1 MSESNGKILFLYWG
15 RRGSLSWMTLEIAR
29 HLSEQPDASGAVSYS
44 TANELAESL
53 ADLSPTTWPFA
64 TFSRNRGALF
74 RLLRFRRQADQL
86 LDRLKKEGFTA
97 VVVLMSHV
105 WTPLLGRRLAK
116 SPIRYVVIAHDAS
129 RHPGDDTGRVHNWL
143 LRDLDHADRIV
154 TLSQAVTDRLTAE
167 RAVDPKK
174 IVTLAHPAIAYGAER
189 AERGTGPLRVLFL
202 GRIMAYK
209 GLDLLVAA
217 AEIARQSGAKLEL
230 GVYGE
235 GSIAG
240 LETRLS
246 ALGATV
252 VNRWIEHAEIGGI
265 LGQYDVLVLPYVEAS
280 QSGVAAA
287 AQGAGM
293 PIVATPVGG
302 LVEQVRDGVDGLV
315 AGAVT
320 AEALADCLMRL
331 AGDRVLLDRLSTGA
345 AAESPAGS
353 VGAFADALRMIA
365 LEEVSG

>member
-1 MSESNGKILFLYWG
+1 MSENNGKVLFLYWG
-15 RRGSLSWMTLEIAR
+15 RRGSLSWITLEIAR
-29 HLSEQPDASGAVSYS
+29 HLAARSDAAGAVSYS
-44 TANELAESL
+44 TGNELANALS
-53 ADLSPTTWPFA
+53 DLSPTTWPVT
-64 TFSRNRGALF
+64 TFSRNIGALF
-74 RLLRFRRQADQL
+74 RLPRFRRQAKAL
-86 LDRLKKEGFTA
+86 VERLRREDFAA

-105 WTPLLGRRLAK
+105 WTPLLGRRLAGT
-116 SPIRYVVIAHDAS
+116 PIRYVVVAHDAA
-129 RHPGDDTGRVHNWL
+129 RHPGDRTGRVHGWL

-154 TLSQAVTDRLTAE
+154 TLSRAVADRLIAE
-167 RAVDPKK
+167 RTIDAGR

-189 AERGTGPLRVLFL
+189 SARGDGPLRVLFL

-217 AEIARQSGAKLEL
+217 VERARREGADLEL

-235 GSIAG
+235 GPIAG
-240 LETRLS
+240 LEQRLA

-252 VNRWIEHAEIGGI
+252 VNRWIEHGEIGAI
-265 LGQYDVLVLPYVEAS
+265 LGQYDVLVLPYIEAS

-315 AGAVT
+315 ASAVT
-320 AEALADCLMRL
+320 AEALADCLARL
-331 AGDRVLLDRLSTGA
+331 AGDRALLDRLSAGA
-345 AAESPAGS
+345 AEETPAGGI
-353 VGAFADALRMIA
+353 VAFADALRAIA
-365 LEEVSG
+365 LGERSG